1 MAKLIDL
8 AAVYGK
14 SNNDTVMKIISN
26 VFDNEKRFV

>member
-14 SNNDTVMKIISN
+14 SNTEPVIMLIHN
-26 VFDNEKRFV
+26 VFDNEKKFV